1 MSRSDNEHVVLVG
14 LSGSGKSTAAPL
26 IASRTGRVV
35 VDLDRV
41 VSERVGRTVAELFA
55 EPDGEAR
62 FRVLE
67 TEALLDALSGPPAVI
82 ATGGGVVLS
91 PANRSSLRGDTHVV
105 WLRAHPSRLAAR
117 LADTTEARPLLDGDV
132 EFALQRLSEERAALY
147 DEVADV
153 VIDVDGVD
161 PVSVAE
167 EVIAG
172 LGTARP

>member
-1 MSRSDNEHVVLVG
+1 MTRSDVEHVALVG
-14 LSGSGKSTAAPL
+14 LSGSGKSTAAPM
-26 IASRTGRVV
+26 IAARSGRIV

-41 VSERVGRTVAELFA
+41 ISDRVGRTVAELFA

-67 TEALLDALSGPPAVI
+67 TEALLDALAGPPAVI

-91 PANRSSLRGDTHVV
+91 AENRSSLRSAAQVV

-117 LADTTEARPLLDGDV
+117 LADTTEARPLLDGDA
-132 EFALQRLSEERAALY
+132 EFALQRLSAEREALY
-147 DEVADV
+147 DEVADI

-161 PVSVAE
+161 ALTVAE
-167 EVIAG
+167 EIIDR
-172 LGTARP
+172 LGIGRP